1 MARAETL
8 PQRKSHPR
16 RSSAEKRR
24 IVELALREGAS
35 YRSVASAHG
44 VSRQSLRNWI
54 AMYRAGTLE
63 APAPQRRRTS
73 SGATFLPVTIA
84 TATQIT
90 QPKRY
95 RGQWN
100 LSVVKIALPSGSSL
114 QIETELLDVGVLC
127 ALIAQLQ
134 R

>member
-8 PQRKSHPR
+8 PQRKSRPR
-16 RSSAEKRR
+16 RSPAEKRR

-35 YRSVASAHG
+35 FRSVASAHG
-44 VSRQSLRNWI
+44 VSRQSLRNWM
-54 AMYRAGTLE
+54 ALYRAGTLE
-63 APAPQRRRTS
+63 APTPQRRRPS

-84 TATQIT
+84 ASTQLP
-90 QPKRY
+90 QPKRH

-100 LSVVKIALPSGSSL
+100 PSVVNITLASGGSL
-114 QIETELLDVGVLC
+114 QIESELLDVGVLC